1 MLKVIIKI
9 FDSILNFIY
18 PNRCVFCQEIM
29 AINEEDCICKYC
41 YTDIDFI
48 CDDEEPKLS
57 VFSYDEKTRYAIFR
71 LKYHN
76 QKQYAKVFAKMMY
89 YKLLKIDISKY
100 DYIIYVPMYIKKK
113 KKRGYDQAEVI
124 ACELSK
130 LCGIPI
136 ENNNL
141 IRIKNTLPQSKV
153 SFEKRSENVKDAF
166 YVKNPSR
173 INNKNIL
180 LIDDI
185 YTTGNTIN
193 YCAKE
198 LKKAGANNICYFT
211 LAKTIYKK
219 DLENN

>member
-48 CDDEEPKLS
+48 CDDQEPKLA

-71 LKYHN
+71 LKYDN

-141 IRIKNTLPQSKV
+141 IRIKITLPQSKV